1 MWRADMPRVKIVER
15 EPRFRAQPDRAHT
28 LRFQVIERL
37 GPDAQERRE
46 QEPEFLQAQAEGRA

>member
-1 MWRADMPRVKIVER
+1 MPRVKTMRVSLTEK
-15 EPRFRAQPDRAHT
+15 RFRREPDRAST
-28 LRFQVIERL
+28 LRFSVIERL

>member
-1 MWRADMPRVKIVER
+1 MPRVKIVER

-28 LRFQVIERL
+28 LRFVVVERL

-46 QEPEFLQAQAEGRA
+46 QEPEFVQAQAEGRA

>member
-1 MWRADMPRVKIVER
+1 MPRVKTMRISLTEK
-15 EPRFRAQPDRAHT
+15 RFRREPDRAST
-28 LRFQVIERL
+28 LRFSVIERL

>member
-1 MWRADMPRVKIVER
+1 MPRIKIVES
-15 EPRFRAQPDRAHT
+15 EKRFRREPDRAST
-28 LRFQVIERL
+28 LRFSVIERL

>member
-1 MWRADMPRVKIVER
+1 MPRVKTMRVSVSEK
-15 EPRFRAQPDRAHT
+15 RFRRVPDQAHT
-28 LRFQVIERL
+28 LRFSVIERL